1 MHPSTQVAN
10 AFLDLAQ
17 EKNVSLTP
25 MQLIKL
31 VYIAHGWML
40 ALYDRPLISDEVQ
53 AWKFGPVIPELYR
66 LVARFRADPVL
77 GRLPEPEAPRFDEEE
92 SALIDDVFGKYGR
105 RSGGVLSS
113 LTHRPDTPWAQ
124 TWKPDSWAAPISNAL
139 IKEHHKDL
147 AETYGQR

>member
-17 EKNVSLTP
+17 ANGVSLTP

-40 ALYDRPLISDEVQ
+40 ALYDKPLISDEVQ

-66 LVARFRADPVL
+66 YVAKFRAGPVV
-77 GRLPEPEAPRFDEEE
+77 GRLPEPPAPRFDEQED
-92 SALIDDVFGKYGR
+92 ALIAEVFEKYGK
-105 RSGGVLSS
+105 RSGGALSS
-113 LTHRPDTPWAQ
+113 LTHRPDTPWAHV
-124 TWKPDSWAAPISNAL
+124 WKPDSWASPIPNSL
-139 IKEHHKDL
+139 IKEHYRAL
-147 AETYGQR
+147 ADTYGQN